1 MRRPRQ
7 KSRVGLVALAI
18 AAGLLALVLAASPA
32 LGQTTGRIAGQVVDT
47 ESGQPLPYANVS
59 VMGTAYGS
67 PTNALGR
74 FEIGFIPV
82 GTYVVQATYM
92 GYDMQRIE
100 DVSVDAERT
109 SEITFRLEK
118 AILTA
123 DEIVVTADRP
133 MIETETTATR
143 RVIDQEEVKV
153 RSITS
158 VTEAIATQPGV
169 VLHEG
174 EIHVRGGRAS
184 EVKMYVDGIA
194 ITNAAAGTG
203 NLEVSLSSL
212 SEFELLS
219 GGFDAEYGNV
229 QSGVINLQTREGG
242 RQFSGEIRYMTDD
255 YGAPER
261 TYDNYDN
268 LSFGMGG
275 PLFTEKLRY
284 YVSGEGRFSDTYLK
298 TAETRPDHEVWDG
311 LLTIKARDRQ
321 SMLVSGQA
329 KVSYLVTPTR
339 KLTGEF
345 LTSRSERDYYSHSYS
360 RAGYWSPERRTEDGQ
375 TVGHDDWSH
384 VRLDDTYF
392 PYNAAEHTPKQH
404 SQFYQRKLVWRD
416 NVSPTTFYTLRLAQ
430 FESRDQRWHVNKS
443 KIRLDPATGDTF
455 RVDYEDGDPNG
466 YWWEAYVGGRRTTD
480 PDSDNDLNP
489 ETGYYRVWGDNLGW
503 SEEITKATTIKADLT
518 NQRSDTHQLKTGMEV
533 VYNELD
539 VKQLSLGSLIPS
551 ADDTLEADWQ
561 FFDWDR
567 ALNTDERSQHNIYKG
582 FPAHGAMYLQDRMRY
597 EGMIVR
603 AGLRFDWSD
612 PGPASGIGEHEI
624 WRERISGVLSPRLGI
639 AHPISDRDALHFHYG
654 RFYQMPHLTA
664 YYEAGEDLENASAGQ
679 MIGYSGLDP
688 EVTYSYQFG
697 AEHQFSQN
705 LAMDVT
711 GFYKDIYGLLAVEEY
726 DRGPTEGSVWPFVNK
741 DYASVRG
748 VEFKLTKR
756 FSNFF
761 SGNLTYTWLQATGV
775 SSDENQGAQQE
786 VQGLPRQPLKEI
798 PLDWDERNTI
808 TGFLFVSDPGNWEVT
823 FDYSYGSGT
832 PYTPRFL
839 GQKEVEPELVNS
851 GRIPSHSALTLKGT
865 KKYKL
870 YGQEFRLFF
879 EAVNVFDKRNVREL
893 GMNGAEYY
901 TETDDIGGA
910 YIETANEV
918 QILEPLNDPSVFS
931 EGRLIRI
938 GVAIDW

>member
-1 MRRPRQ
+1 MT
-7 KSRVGLVALAI
+7 LAAASVLLAVML
-18 AAGLLALVLAASPA
+18 AAGPA
-32 LGQTTGRIAGQVVDT
+32 LGQATGRIAGEVVDAD
-47 ESGQPLPYANVS
+47 SGQPLPYANVS

-67 PTNALGR
+67 PTNALGQ

-92 GYDMQRIE
+92 GYDPQRIE
-100 DVSVDAERT
+100 SVVITVDRTAEVN
-109 SEITFRLEK
+109 FRLNPVVLE
-118 AILTA
+118 A
-123 DEIVVTADRP
+123 DEVVVEAERP
-133 MIETETTATR
+133 MIETEDTVTR
-143 RVIDQEEVKV
+143 RTMDKEEVKV
-153 RSITS
+153 RSITN

-194 ITNAAAGTG
+194 ITDAASGVG

-242 RQFSGEIRYMTDD
+242 RSFSGEVRYMTDD

-298 TAETRPDHEVWDG
+298 TAEERPMNELWDG
-311 LLTIKARDRQ
+311 FLGIRARDRQ
-321 SMLVSGQA
+321 SMLISGQA
-329 KVSYLVTPTR
+329 KISYFVTATK

-345 LTSRSERDYYSHSYS
+345 LTSRTKRDFYSHAYS
-360 RAGYWSPERRTEDGQ
+360 RVGYWSPDKPFDLDGDGIYESR
-375 TVGHDDWSH
+375 GHDDWSH
-384 VRLDDTYF
+384 VKLDDTYSY
-392 PYNAAEHTPKQH
+392 YNAAEHTPTEQTE
-404 SQFYQRKLVWRD
+404 FYQQKLVWRD
-416 NVSPTTFYTLRLAQ
+416 NVSPTMFYTLRLAQ
-430 FESRDQRWHVNKS
+430 FRSEEKYWLH
-443 KIRLDPATGDTF
+443 
-455 RVDYEDGDPNG
+455 EDPND
-466 YWWEAYVGGRRTTD
+466 YWWEAYVGNTETSD
-480 PDSDNDLNP
+480 PDSDNDLQLEP
-489 ETGYYRVWGDNLGW
+489 GYYHVWGDNLGW
-503 SEEITKATTIKADLT
+503 SQEITKATTIKADLT
-518 NQRSDTHQLKTGMEV
+518 NQRSDTHQLKTGIEF

-539 VKQLSLGSLIPS
+539 VKELSLRIPAARETTMMVTDPETGES
-551 ADDTLEADWQ
+551 IEVKDPSFQ
-561 FFDWDR
+561 FFEWDE
-567 ALNTDERSQHNIYKG
+567 ALYGDERNRHNIYRG
-582 FPAHGAMYLQDRMRY
+582 FPSHGAMYLQDKMSY

-603 AGLRFDWSD
+603 AGLRLDWSD
-612 PGPASGIGEHEI
+612 PGPTSGIGERQI
-624 WRERISGVLSPRLGI
+624 WRERVSAVVSPRLGI

-664 YYEAGEDLENASAGQ
+664 YYSAGED
-679 MIGYSGLDP
+679 IGNLSGAIVGFSGLEP
-688 EVTYSYQFG
+688 EVTTSYQFG

-705 LAMDVT
+705 VAMDIT
-711 GFYKDIYGLLAVEEY
+711 GFYRDVFGLLA
-726 DRGPTEGSVWPFVNK
+726 TEVYQREVNEGGDVWTYVNK

-761 SGNLTYTWLQATGV
+761 SGNFTYTWLQATGV

-786 VQGLPRQPLKEI
+786 AQGLPRQPLKEI
-798 PLDWDERNTI
+798 PLDWDERHTI

-823 FDYSYGSGT
+823 FDYNYGSGT

-839 GQKEVEPELVNS
+839 GQKEVQPEDMNS
-851 GRIPSHSALTLKGT
+851 GRLPSHSILTLKGT

-879 EAVNVFDKRNVREL
+879 EAVNVFDKKNVRRL
-893 GMNGAEYY
+893 GAYGAEYY
-901 TETDDIGGA
+901 TETGNLGGA
-910 YIETANEV
+910 FVESDAEGRERL
-918 QILEPLNDPSVFS
+918 QPLNDPSVYS
-931 EGRLIRI
+931 EGRLIRV